1 MGDEWDRMI
10 KEKDEQIAQ
19 LMEEGVR
26 VPLCTH
32 AYTSLQLSMFLEAF
46 A

>member
-1 MGDEWDRMI
+1 VGDEWGRMI

-26 VPLCTH
+26 VALCTRPSNLTYSFNRVH
-32 AYTSLQLSMFLEAF
+32 L
-46 A
+46 